1 MYLRMFGNTFFS
13 TNGELNVNDKEGVEA
28 LDFLK
33 ELVKE
38 KLVTPG
44 AESLSSSDVNAMFQN
59 QQVGISFANSVLYAG
74 MLESMDNG
82 SLKKFDVRLANIP
95 GKTKPLSFTYV
106 LGSGVF
112 NTNGEKRMKLAQDFV
127 KFYSENKELVQA
139 SMNFLPV
146 RNSIIELEKD
156 KMPLLETY
164 TSNDKYVVNFSNNTP
179 GYAEIRNAL
188 YPEIQA
194 ALTGEKTSKEA
205 LDAFVEAGDKAIDR
219 GLRRSKA
226 LNEQGELEK

>member
-1 MYLRMFGNTFFS
+1 MYLV
-13 TNGELNVNDKEGVEA
+13 L
-28 LDFLK
+28 
-33 ELVKE
+33 
-38 KLVTPG
+38 
-44 AESLSSSDVNAMFQN
+44 ESLILM
-59 QQVGISFANSVLYAG
+59 
-74 MLESMDNG
+74 
-82 SLKKFDVRLANIP
+82 
-95 GKTKPLSFTYV
+95 
-106 LGSGVF
+106 
-112 NTNGEKRMKLAQDFV
+112 EKRDFV